1 MPQWTALGVH
11 AIDVPPNVECRPI
24 SRLFDPFNSVIA
36 SLVDGL
42 ADPARRVRAA
52 LAFALGYCVLWFV
65 YAVIAKSSQDLN
77 ADMAEMV
84 VWTRELALGYPKHPP
99 LPAWILW
106 AWFKIFPV
114 ADWSYFLLSAVTL
127 SAGIFFCVMLASEWL
142 SREKLAAVPFLLA
155 TIPFFNFIGLK
166 WDQNSILIPLWAL
179 AMWAMLRA
187 IATRGMLWAA
197 LAGFAAALA
206 LLTKYWSVFLIAA
219 LAFAALADRRRLD
232 YFRSVAPWATAL
244 TFIAVIVP
252 HAWWL
257 VVNEFPPVRWVT
269 TRRMA
274 SAASDFVSSL
284 GSYTF
289 GTLAY
294 AGAALLLVLIC
305 VRPTRAAIA
314 DSWFPRD
321 ERRSATI
328 LFWTPLL
335 LPLVPAVAKGI
346 SLISLWNTPALN
358 LLPVLAL
365 ASPLVTVPRTA
376 VLRIASI
383 VTAATLLI
391 VAISP
396 IVAFVILR
404 KGVENDAAYGRLVMQ
419 AAEREWRQVT
429 DKPLTMIAGPF
440 TLVSTA
446 AIYGTGEPSTFADF
460 SPYLSPWAN
469 ETRLAREGAAVM
481 IATTSPWMHVA
492 NRYLAS
498 VPIAR
503 RTEVTLTR
511 RWLWF
516 DSAPRTFIIAIV
528 PPRP

>member
-1 MPQWTALGVH
+1 MPQWTGMGTR
-11 AIDVPPNVECRPI
+11 AIDVPPIAECRPI
-24 SRLFDPFNSVIA
+24 SRLFDRFNNAIA

-42 ADPARRVRAA
+42 ADPARRLRAA
-52 LAFALGYCVLWFV
+52 LVFALGYCVLWFV

-84 VWTRELALGYPKHPP
+84 VWTRELSLGYSKHPP

-106 AWFKIFPV
+106 VWFRVLPL

-127 SAGIFFCVMLASEWL
+127 SAGIFFCIMLAAEWL

-187 IATRGMLWAA
+187 IATRGVLWAA
-197 LAGFAAALA
+197 LAGLAAAAA

-219 LAFAALADRRRLD
+219 LALTALADRRRLD
-232 YFRSVAPWATAL
+232 YFRSAAPWVTAIVFL
-244 TFIAVIVP
+244 AAVAP

-257 VVNEFPPVRWVT
+257 VVEDFPPIRWVA

-274 SAASDFVSSL
+274 AAASEFLNSL

-289 GTLAY
+289 GTIAY
-294 AGAALLLVLIC
+294 AGAALLLVLIF

-321 ERRSATI
+321 DRRSATI

-346 SLISLWNTPALN
+346 SLVSLWNTPALN

-365 ASPLVTVPRTA
+365 ASPLVVVSREA
-376 VLRIASI
+376 VLRIASV

-404 KGVENDAAYGRLVMQ
+404 KGVENDAAYARLVMQ
-419 AAEREWRQVT
+419 AAEREWRQLT
-429 DKPLTMIAGPF
+429 DKPLTMITGPF

-446 AIYGTGEPSTFADF
+446 AIYGTDKPSTFADF

-469 ETRLAREGAAVM
+469 EARVAREGQAIM
-481 IATTSPWMHVA
+481 LATTSPWAVA
-492 NRYLAS
+492 AAQYLDK
-498 VPIAR
+498 VKPVR

-511 RWLWF
+511 RWLGF
-516 DSAPRTFIIAIV
+516 DNAPRTFVIAIV
-528 PPRP
+528 PPKP